1 MASHGPKI
9 VGKEPSES
17 GMLCSLAPH
26 RVRDGKTATFV
37 IYMRVIFSIFTTID
51 PETYE
56 KDKEGEPLKS
66 LKTFR
71 LASGKD
77 RKFIDVYKNSPLV
90 GMNTVLL
97 KTGKI
102 SVGDEV
108 ILTSY

>member
-1 MASHGPKI
+1 MSTMVRTANEFQI
-9 VGKEPSES
+9 S
-17 GMLCSLAPH
+17 GNH
-26 RVRDGKTATFV
+26 F
-37 IYMRVIFSIFTTID
+37 FSIFTTID

-66 LKTFR
+66 LKKFR
-71 LASGKD
+71 LASGED

-102 SVGDEV
+102 SVGDDV

>member
-1 MASHGPKI
+1 MVWRMS
-9 VGKEPSES
+9 
-17 GMLCSLAPH
+17 PH
-26 RVRDGKTATFV
+26 FLNFWVK
-37 IYMRVIFSIFTTID
+37 IFSIFTTID

-77 RKFIDVYKNSPLV
+77 RKFIEVYKNSPLV

>member
-1 MASHGPKI
+1 
-9 VGKEPSES
+9 
-17 GMLCSLAPH
+17 MLCSLAPH
-26 RVRDGKTATFV
+26 RVHDGKTDTWVGSSNHRTPSNKYF
-37 IYMRVIFSIFTTID
+37 FSIFTTID

-102 SVGDEV
+102 SVGDDV